1 MAIQNSCKLTQFIL
15 AREENLFPEI
25 RPHGWQPGIKNPYR
39 GMVVWPVPEN
49 VDITVTL
56 YRDHHA
62 EEFEDKE
69 WTFVIENESKG
80 RRKVLASADINMKKY
95 VSAMPTQTDL
105 KLKLK
110 PLSVKVVEATL
121 KLSLSCVF
129 LREGKATDED
139 MQSLASLM
147 SVKPSDIGNLDDFA
161 ESDEE
166 DEKKSSSLSSPQ
178 SGGTTVI
185 DVKRE
190 LNTLQEEEDDLTS
203 GQRISTKNNTFNSV
217 QKNRDQTNALE
228 NSLPQSHLTHIS
240 DQVSKAVPVED
251 VKKHLSPK
259 TAAPIVPIVTGKPPR
274 PDVALGRNPF
284 EDEELEKHIDG
295 PATVKQSS
303 VCQDKK
309 RVMDVHPVQDKFI
322 GDYKNICM
330 EKVTEV
336 VQTSKPQSSF
346 STDDTSIE
354 MTKAENAL
362 VSLNSD
368 QSSVPD
374 LSKTIPSTLNQEIER
389 AKRTEE
395 KPSSTENPLNE
406 IKEENSFVDSVQES
420 SVLTSDNEKQTQRK
434 QYVEENCHINKEPAS
449 PPTVP
454 MIDLRKGSP
463 EDTTDRQ
470 SCGTRD
476 QKQVELSLFIPE
488 PATSETAAL
497 ADGPDTSE
505 IPVVNEAVNENVDK
519 MPNIPSP
526 SKLTNDEA
534 VQKCDLEEEEKPV
547 LQMNETE
554 PKLDEVS
561 VNTAEISLPNIP
573 EEQNEVVS
581 NLASLMIGDGKI
593 VQSSVTT
600 KDAVSKM
607 ILSTQNSHPVLESI
621 DQAGVENSDYN
632 KENEASEALSLPTQD
647 FSFSNKSTSL
657 QNEANSE
664 LKKRNLGI
672 QELPLVVE
680 VKETMH
686 KEKATEGIGLV
697 GLSNTLQQSVP
708 ENYPF
713 AHLCRPEESETT
725 ESTSDIV
732 CSDVPLETKNNLIS
746 ERKTPDTV
754 GEILPLG
761 PEKYALNT
769 VIISES
775 PDLPKN
781 CNNETELKKVSE
793 VHNKLEVEDTLLQN
807 DADEPYKSQDQAN
820 ILPEQICNICDE
832 SRIISENVMKN
843 DIDHSEKQLHDQV
856 QIAKILE
863 VSNEFQVEPDASQ
876 EKTTGLSDEVKIHLE
891 GALETTKMD
900 HFLDQITQEK
910 ATEPV
915 VNIQPVVILTQATEV
930 VSEFLALTEE
940 ESKTAVGLSDEVQLQ
955 NWSTMQET
963 TEISN
968 EFQVQS
974 YFTSEEVAGPSKD
987 VQPQDNRAETTSCSS
1002 ENVQLY
1008 LHDEITLERTT
1019 DLSKVF
1025 QEESETEFLSV
1036 PENMSMDC
1044 HKTSDKKTESPHESV
1059 LKEGQLLDVGE
1070 IIHLED
1076 SETEKKCALENADGR
1091 DTAITTPSAVLSENK
1106 NDLEA
1111 NTITKSELLYIKMLP
1126 FPVPIDVQ
1134 LKSNQIDKKAKSELG
1149 NIERVQDIS
1158 EKCVT
1163 NLEAYKIK
1171 IEDDPRQLKDQN
1183 VPPTTLTSYFDNPE
1197 SIIKSELELS
1207 EEGHLPSVEETLLD
1221 MKKEDRVEIEM
1232 PVSCAGDLR
1241 EQNILDSSRS
1251 NITHHKVS
1259 DVIDI
1264 KIKEVTPQVAHQTVL
1279 SNDVKES
1286 KGILEEYVNE
1296 SKGVLV
1302 KIPDIVESVSSN
1314 ELKEDAEGKE
1324 ANIQLKVGVEEGD
1337 MFTVFSC
1344 TIEETD
1350 QSHDGSS
1357 ISEEKKEIVSQM
1369 ETKFEFK
1376 EAEMQQEIQESKKE
1390 MVTQEA
1396 VTESKSVTSFINVH
1410 TSSESLS
1417 EVTVASSMTF
1427 ISKIGNENNKEAVKE
1442 NIQENVEE
1450 SSRIE
1455 GMENFSK
1462 VQFRNEENNVN
1473 VLAEINAEELAL
1485 KDKIDN
1491 QTNGA
1496 DTSNEKQVS
1505 EHAQITEQIQIRME
1519 SLENVNEM
1527 VEDYMSKN
1535 IYLSETSCESDIDA
1549 NRMGMLEE
1557 IENGDVSRDGSFNN
1571 ASHTLIGQTDKLVLE
1586 KSTTLGNEKEEQISQ
1601 IENKWQPELKS
1612 DADVGQEAEKVHGE
1626 NRQLDLEM
1634 AKLGERP
1641 ELHNVTSEK
1650 SPENDYNKVLLKLGD
1665 EKNKDEDSIASSVLN
1680 VETRTNLRK
1689 MDESPL
1695 SSPSEVKIEVEK
1707 QAEEAPVFKEEG
1719 AKGKVKFGYQD
1730 EKTKEETPIAAPR
1743 IKKRLSVALSEDSS
1757 PPQSAPQSQVGTPDI
1772 KRTPAKST
1780 EPPKDTLVSRPSEHY
1795 PPHGVRSTV
1804 PPTSSQIL
1812 PPIRTKKKK
1821 LLSPIKTIDIT
1832 PEKSVSKQKPE
1843 ALEKQEQSPQSEAF
1857 DGFASLGIS
1866 RLLEP
1871 ADMVLLSVPDKLI
1884 VMTYLC
1890 QIRAHFT
1897 GQELNVI
1904 QIEHNSSQSTYKV
1917 GSFDSDSNSSVD
1929 PAKFYADRIHA
1940 SGVIL
1945 GLKSVGEEGKTFQ
1958 ETVDKERVQEKCCNQ
1973 DDKKGLLAV
1982 MPVNDKTPHISS
1994 SKDAT
1999 TNSTGLKANGISA
2012 DSGGDINHVVQPKIS
2027 ELVPP
2032 PRTKR
2037 ATVRADS
2044 VHENGGEKVEDGWKA
2059 EKEKLQRQVSVNS
2072 HGGPTAPCRPHA
2084 PGKSAFSHVRDADL
2098 VKKRRS
2104 RLKSESQSIDEA
2116 EVTEGLSLPKSET
2129 SLHEANVTSKPGVA
2143 SSKNR
2148 LSQEAEL
2155 GTNKLE
2161 EEELIQEWFTLVNKK
2176 NALIRRQDHLQLL
2189 EEEQDLERRF
2199 ELLNRELR
2207 AMMAIEDWKK
2217 TEAQQRREALLLD
2230 ELVSLVNKRDELVH
2244 DMDAKERRVL
2254 CLAFSFPCL
2263 CACCPSPLRGI
2274 LIDFNQ
2280 EPPKEWDTELPRV
2293 VKGIKLSY
2301 KSVHN
2306 QIVYQVCNSHYKQE
2320 NKRFWSD
2327 WTDKGEAQHLFLDL
2341 EFAIE
2346 TCEPACKM
2354 GFYKPAN
2361 ETGPCRQ
2368 CPPNTVTT
2376 KHGAEL
2382 CICMTGFSRLNTDPL
2397 DMGCTKPPSPP
2408 HNLTFIRTPT
2418 SIKLSWEPPRDT
2430 GGRDDL
2436 EYHVT
2441 CGFIA
2446 QPEINEWKRCG
2457 DTIQYLPQGQNLINT
2472 TLWITGLQMENEYHF
2487 EVEAANGLS
2496 TSESRGSSII
2506 SINIFN
2512 KESSILSSTVVQQKE
2527 GGIFYYIIGGVGLLL
2542 VAVLILISLVAA
2554 LRKSKKLR
2562 SEGEVELQL
2571 LNSGRSYRRQPQEN
2585 RASSQDLCQQ
2595 IQNFQTIGLSNE
2607 LKMKLQGV
2615 LVDRNLLT
2623 LGRDLGA
2630 VGIYSLEELESFLK
2644 EAELMQNFDHPNVMS
2659 LLGPH
2664 ITTLSRAYDAGKTA
2678 LWRIS
2683 AKSLVIGDDLRVFV
2697 ADFGLSKKIYSG
2709 NYYRQKI
2716 AIRMP
2721 IKWMALESL
2730 AESVYSSK
2738 SDVWSFGVT
2747 MWEIVSRGR
2756 IPYPGLQNHE
2766 LLEYLEAG
2774 NRLKMPSDCD
2784 QKLYELMCSCWQADA
2799 VERPDFTDL
2808 NLNLRRQLDAL
2819 PPVLAKEEAYYI
2831 NMGLEAAAYGGGS
2844 LDEGDMGNIGA
2855 ATDYLVLR
2863 QNGRGSQ
2870 KAGQD
2875 AGQLPTAPVNN
2886 RLVTRGGCRD
2896 GGGNP
2901 ESSDEAGRS
2910 LTGPSLLEREGKAGE
2925 APPKQEATDKEGR
2938 VVADE
2943 SAAVKEKADR
2953 SRLVVASRPSE
2964 DSNSQ
2969 EPLRDPAKHA
2979 CGRGV
2984 LIGSRPEGKQ
2994 NAEALTTPAVNI
3006 NCLDL
3011 QGLEEYLAPLNSFLQ
3026 EYAELKERVLELGA
3040 MAAALLKALREFV
3053 QRLRGKLRRGSMR
3066 EYR

>member
-1 MAIQNSCKLTQFIL
+1 MTSVWKRLQRVNKRASKFQFVASYQELMVECTKKWQPDKLIVVWT
-15 AREENLFPEI
+15 RRN
-25 RPHGWQPGIKNPYR
+25 RRVCSKPHGWQPGIKNPYR

-185 DVKRE
+185 VSAVSPVVTQEKMSQGLLSPPACSSTTVSVILPGLNEERLLQEPVTESSVTTASDVKRE

-1843 ALEKQEQSPQSEAF
+1843 ALEKQEQSPQSESSSPLPSPGLVSSSQSLLEWCQEVTKGYRAVRITNFTTSWRNGLAFCAILHHFHPEKIDYDSLDSYDIKNNNKKAF

-2155 GTNKLE
+2155 DFRGSKSFAEDKTFDVPDSAKISEEENVKLRDTSQYVLCELQALENEQKHIDSRAAVVETKLRQIMESGTNKLE

-2244 DMDAKERRVL
+2244 DMDAKERR
-2254 CLAFSFPCL
+2254 A
-2263 CACCPSPLRGI
+2263 
-2274 LIDFNQ
+2274 
-2280 EPPKEWDTELPRV
+2280 
-2293 VKGIKLSY
+2293 
-2301 KSVHN
+2301 
-2306 QIVYQVCNSHYKQE
+2306 
-2320 NKRFWSD
+2320 
-2327 WTDKGEAQHLFLDL
+2327 
-2341 EFAIE
+2341 
-2346 TCEPACKM
+2346 
-2354 GFYKPAN
+2354 
-2361 ETGPCRQ
+2361 
-2368 CPPNTVTT
+2368 
-2376 KHGAEL
+2376 
-2382 CICMTGFSRLNTDPL
+2382 
-2397 DMGCTKPPSPP
+2397 
-2408 HNLTFIRTPT
+2408 
-2418 SIKLSWEPPRDT
+2418 
-2430 GGRDDL
+2430 
-2436 EYHVT
+2436 
-2441 CGFIA
+2441 
-2446 QPEINEWKRCG
+2446 
-2457 DTIQYLPQGQNLINT
+2457 
-2472 TLWITGLQMENEYHF
+2472 
-2487 EVEAANGLS
+2487 
-2496 TSESRGSSII
+2496 
-2506 SINIFN
+2506 
-2512 KESSILSSTVVQQKE
+2512 
-2527 GGIFYYIIGGVGLLL
+2527 
-2542 VAVLILISLVAA
+2542 
-2554 LRKSKKLR
+2554 
-2562 SEGEVELQL
+2562 
-2571 LNSGRSYRRQPQEN
+2571 
-2585 RASSQDLCQQ
+2585 
-2595 IQNFQTIGLSNE
+2595 
-2607 LKMKLQGV
+2607 
-2615 LVDRNLLT
+2615 
-2623 LGRDLGA
+2623 
-2630 VGIYSLEELESFLK
+2630 LEEDARLE
-2644 EAELMQNFDHPNVMS
+2644 
-2659 LLGPH
+2659 
-2664 ITTLSRAYDAGKTA
+2664 R
-2678 LWRIS
+2678 
-2683 AKSLVIGDDLRVFV
+2683 
-2697 ADFGLSKKIYSG
+2697 
-2709 NYYRQKI
+2709 
-2716 AIRMP
+2716 
-2721 IKWMALESL
+2721 
-2730 AESVYSSK
+2730 
-2738 SDVWSFGVT
+2738 
-2747 MWEIVSRGR
+2747 
-2756 IPYPGLQNHE
+2756 
-2766 LLEYLEAG
+2766 
-2774 NRLKMPSDCD
+2774 
-2784 QKLYELMCSCWQADA
+2784 
-2799 VERPDFTDL
+2799 
-2808 NLNLRRQLDAL
+2808 
-2819 PPVLAKEEAYYI
+2819 
-2831 NMGLEAAAYGGGS
+2831 GLEQRRRKYS
-2844 LDEGDMGNIGA
+2844 
-2855 ATDYLVLR
+2855 R
-2863 QNGRGSQ
+2863 
-2870 KAGQD
+2870 
-2875 AGQLPTAPVNN
+2875 
-2886 RLVTRGGCRD
+2886 
-2896 GGGNP
+2896 
-2901 ESSDEAGRS
+2901 
-2910 LTGPSLLEREGKAGE
+2910 
-2925 APPKQEATDKEGR
+2925 
-2938 VVADE
+2938 
-2943 SAAVKEKADR
+2943 KEK
-2953 SRLVVASRPSE
+2953 
-2964 DSNSQ
+2964 
-2969 EPLRDPAKHA
+2969 
-2979 CGRGV
+2979 C
-2984 LIGSRPEGKQ
+2984 LIQ
-2994 NAEALTTPAVNI
+2994 
-3006 NCLDL
+3006 
-3011 QGLEEYLAPLNSFLQ
+3011 
-3026 EYAELKERVLELGA
+3026 
-3040 MAAALLKALREFV
+3040 
-3053 QRLRGKLRRGSMR
+3053 
-3066 EYR
+3066 

>member
-1 MAIQNSCKLTQFIL
+1 MTSVWKRLQRVNKRASKFQFVASYQELMVECTKKWQPDKLIVVWT
-15 AREENLFPEI
+15 RRN
-25 RPHGWQPGIKNPYR
+25 RRVCSKPHGWQPGIKNPYR

-185 DVKRE
+185 VPAPVSASGFQEERWPRIATNTTTPSVAIVPCIAAAEEDQNTVVMNPPVYSTTKAPGTVFTSVVSEDRRPRPIIHPPAYAVTMGSSISSINKKEKKSLPGSPACAAISGSNIIQVMTEERRSKPIVSPPSCAVAAANVSAVSPVVTQEKMSQGLLSPPACSSTTVSVILPGLNEERLLQEPVTESSVTTASDVKRE

-203 GQRISTKNNTFNSV
+203 GQRISTKNNTFNL

-1843 ALEKQEQSPQSEAF
+1843 ALEKQEQSPQSESSSPLPSPGLVSSSQSLLEWCQEVTKGYRAVRITNFTTSWRNGLAFCAILHHFHPEKIDYDSLDSYDIKNNNKKAF

-2155 GTNKLE
+2155 DFRGSKSFAEDKTFDVPDSAKISEEENVKLRDTSQYVLCELQALENEQKHIDSRAAVVETKLRQIMESGTNKLE

-2244 DMDAKERRVL
+2244 DMDAKERR
-2254 CLAFSFPCL
+2254 A
-2263 CACCPSPLRGI
+2263 
-2274 LIDFNQ
+2274 
-2280 EPPKEWDTELPRV
+2280 
-2293 VKGIKLSY
+2293 
-2301 KSVHN
+2301 
-2306 QIVYQVCNSHYKQE
+2306 
-2320 NKRFWSD
+2320 
-2327 WTDKGEAQHLFLDL
+2327 
-2341 EFAIE
+2341 
-2346 TCEPACKM
+2346 
-2354 GFYKPAN
+2354 
-2361 ETGPCRQ
+2361 
-2368 CPPNTVTT
+2368 
-2376 KHGAEL
+2376 
-2382 CICMTGFSRLNTDPL
+2382 
-2397 DMGCTKPPSPP
+2397 
-2408 HNLTFIRTPT
+2408 
-2418 SIKLSWEPPRDT
+2418 
-2430 GGRDDL
+2430 
-2436 EYHVT
+2436 
-2441 CGFIA
+2441 
-2446 QPEINEWKRCG
+2446 
-2457 DTIQYLPQGQNLINT
+2457 
-2472 TLWITGLQMENEYHF
+2472 
-2487 EVEAANGLS
+2487 
-2496 TSESRGSSII
+2496 
-2506 SINIFN
+2506 
-2512 KESSILSSTVVQQKE
+2512 
-2527 GGIFYYIIGGVGLLL
+2527 
-2542 VAVLILISLVAA
+2542 
-2554 LRKSKKLR
+2554 
-2562 SEGEVELQL
+2562 
-2571 LNSGRSYRRQPQEN
+2571 
-2585 RASSQDLCQQ
+2585 
-2595 IQNFQTIGLSNE
+2595 
-2607 LKMKLQGV
+2607 
-2615 LVDRNLLT
+2615 
-2623 LGRDLGA
+2623 
-2630 VGIYSLEELESFLK
+2630 LEEDARLE
-2644 EAELMQNFDHPNVMS
+2644 
-2659 LLGPH
+2659 
-2664 ITTLSRAYDAGKTA
+2664 R
-2678 LWRIS
+2678 
-2683 AKSLVIGDDLRVFV
+2683 
-2697 ADFGLSKKIYSG
+2697 
-2709 NYYRQKI
+2709 
-2716 AIRMP
+2716 
-2721 IKWMALESL
+2721 
-2730 AESVYSSK
+2730 
-2738 SDVWSFGVT
+2738 
-2747 MWEIVSRGR
+2747 
-2756 IPYPGLQNHE
+2756 
-2766 LLEYLEAG
+2766 
-2774 NRLKMPSDCD
+2774 
-2784 QKLYELMCSCWQADA
+2784 
-2799 VERPDFTDL
+2799 
-2808 NLNLRRQLDAL
+2808 
-2819 PPVLAKEEAYYI
+2819 
-2831 NMGLEAAAYGGGS
+2831 GLEQRRRKYS
-2844 LDEGDMGNIGA
+2844 
-2855 ATDYLVLR
+2855 R
-2863 QNGRGSQ
+2863 
-2870 KAGQD
+2870 
-2875 AGQLPTAPVNN
+2875 
-2886 RLVTRGGCRD
+2886 
-2896 GGGNP
+2896 
-2901 ESSDEAGRS
+2901 
-2910 LTGPSLLEREGKAGE
+2910 
-2925 APPKQEATDKEGR
+2925 
-2938 VVADE
+2938 
-2943 SAAVKEKADR
+2943 KEK
-2953 SRLVVASRPSE
+2953 
-2964 DSNSQ
+2964 
-2969 EPLRDPAKHA
+2969 
-2979 CGRGV
+2979 C
-2984 LIGSRPEGKQ
+2984 LIQ
-2994 NAEALTTPAVNI
+2994 
-3006 NCLDL
+3006 
-3011 QGLEEYLAPLNSFLQ
+3011 
-3026 EYAELKERVLELGA
+3026 
-3040 MAAALLKALREFV
+3040 
-3053 QRLRGKLRRGSMR
+3053 
-3066 EYR
+3066 

>member
-1 MAIQNSCKLTQFIL
+1 MTSVWKRLQRVNKRASKFQFVASYQELMVECTKKWQPDKLIVVWT
-15 AREENLFPEI
+15 RRN
-25 RPHGWQPGIKNPYR
+25 RRVCSKPHGWQPGIKNPYR

-185 DVKRE
+185 GSSISSINKKEKKSLPGSPACAAISGSNIIQVMTEERRSKPIVSPPSCAVAAANVSAVSPVVTQEKMSQGLLSPPACSSTTVSVILPGLNEERLLQEPVTESSVTTASDVKRE

-1843 ALEKQEQSPQSEAF
+1843 ALEKQEQSPQSESSSPLPSPGLVSSSQSLLEWCQEVTKGYRAVRITNFTTSWRNGLAFCAILHHFHPEKIDYDSLDSYDIKNNNKKAF

-2155 GTNKLE
+2155 DFRGSKSFAEDKTFDVPDSAKISEEENVKLRDTSQYVLCELQALENEQKHIDSRAAVVETKLRQIMESGTNKLE

-2244 DMDAKERRVL
+2244 DMDAKERR
-2254 CLAFSFPCL
+2254 A
-2263 CACCPSPLRGI
+2263 
-2274 LIDFNQ
+2274 
-2280 EPPKEWDTELPRV
+2280 
-2293 VKGIKLSY
+2293 
-2301 KSVHN
+2301 
-2306 QIVYQVCNSHYKQE
+2306 
-2320 NKRFWSD
+2320 
-2327 WTDKGEAQHLFLDL
+2327 
-2341 EFAIE
+2341 
-2346 TCEPACKM
+2346 
-2354 GFYKPAN
+2354 
-2361 ETGPCRQ
+2361 
-2368 CPPNTVTT
+2368 
-2376 KHGAEL
+2376 
-2382 CICMTGFSRLNTDPL
+2382 
-2397 DMGCTKPPSPP
+2397 
-2408 HNLTFIRTPT
+2408 
-2418 SIKLSWEPPRDT
+2418 
-2430 GGRDDL
+2430 
-2436 EYHVT
+2436 
-2441 CGFIA
+2441 
-2446 QPEINEWKRCG
+2446 
-2457 DTIQYLPQGQNLINT
+2457 
-2472 TLWITGLQMENEYHF
+2472 
-2487 EVEAANGLS
+2487 
-2496 TSESRGSSII
+2496 
-2506 SINIFN
+2506 
-2512 KESSILSSTVVQQKE
+2512 
-2527 GGIFYYIIGGVGLLL
+2527 
-2542 VAVLILISLVAA
+2542 
-2554 LRKSKKLR
+2554 
-2562 SEGEVELQL
+2562 
-2571 LNSGRSYRRQPQEN
+2571 
-2585 RASSQDLCQQ
+2585 
-2595 IQNFQTIGLSNE
+2595 
-2607 LKMKLQGV
+2607 
-2615 LVDRNLLT
+2615 
-2623 LGRDLGA
+2623 
-2630 VGIYSLEELESFLK
+2630 LEEDARLE
-2644 EAELMQNFDHPNVMS
+2644 
-2659 LLGPH
+2659 
-2664 ITTLSRAYDAGKTA
+2664 R
-2678 LWRIS
+2678 
-2683 AKSLVIGDDLRVFV
+2683 
-2697 ADFGLSKKIYSG
+2697 
-2709 NYYRQKI
+2709 
-2716 AIRMP
+2716 
-2721 IKWMALESL
+2721 
-2730 AESVYSSK
+2730 
-2738 SDVWSFGVT
+2738 
-2747 MWEIVSRGR
+2747 
-2756 IPYPGLQNHE
+2756 
-2766 LLEYLEAG
+2766 
-2774 NRLKMPSDCD
+2774 
-2784 QKLYELMCSCWQADA
+2784 
-2799 VERPDFTDL
+2799 
-2808 NLNLRRQLDAL
+2808 
-2819 PPVLAKEEAYYI
+2819 
-2831 NMGLEAAAYGGGS
+2831 GLEQRRRKYS
-2844 LDEGDMGNIGA
+2844 
-2855 ATDYLVLR
+2855 R
-2863 QNGRGSQ
+2863 
-2870 KAGQD
+2870 
-2875 AGQLPTAPVNN
+2875 
-2886 RLVTRGGCRD
+2886 
-2896 GGGNP
+2896 
-2901 ESSDEAGRS
+2901 
-2910 LTGPSLLEREGKAGE
+2910 
-2925 APPKQEATDKEGR
+2925 
-2938 VVADE
+2938 
-2943 SAAVKEKADR
+2943 KEK
-2953 SRLVVASRPSE
+2953 
-2964 DSNSQ
+2964 
-2969 EPLRDPAKHA
+2969 
-2979 CGRGV
+2979 C
-2984 LIGSRPEGKQ
+2984 LIQ
-2994 NAEALTTPAVNI
+2994 
-3006 NCLDL
+3006 
-3011 QGLEEYLAPLNSFLQ
+3011 
-3026 EYAELKERVLELGA
+3026 
-3040 MAAALLKALREFV
+3040 
-3053 QRLRGKLRRGSMR
+3053 
-3066 EYR
+3066 

>member
-1 MAIQNSCKLTQFIL
+1 MTSVWKRLQRVNKRASKFQFVASYQELMVECTKKWQPDKLIVVWT
-15 AREENLFPEI
+15 RRN
-25 RPHGWQPGIKNPYR
+25 RRVCSKPHGWQPGIKNPYR

-56 YRDHHA
+56 YRDPHA

-166 DEKKSSSLSSPQ
+166 DEKKSSSLNSPQ

-185 DVKRE
+185 GSNIIQVMTEERRPKPIVSPPSCAVAAANVSAVSPGITQEKMSQGPLSPPACSSTTVSVILPGLNEERLLQEPVTESSITTASEVKRE

-217 QKNRDQTNALE
+217 QNNRGQTNALE
-228 NSLPQSHLTHIS
+228 KSLPQSHLMQKT

-259 TAAPIVPIVTGKPPR
+259 IAAPIVPIVTGKPPQ
-274 PDVALGRNPF
+274 PDVAMGRNPF
-284 EDEELEKHIDG
+284 EDEELEKHIDS
-295 PATVKQSS
+295 PAIVKQSS
-303 VCQDKK
+303 VYQDKK
-309 RVMDVHPVQDKFI
+309 LIMDIHPVQDKSI

-362 VSLNSD
+362 VSLNTD

-374 LSKTIPSTLNQEIER
+374 LSKTTPSTLNEEIER
-389 AKRTEE
+389 AERTEE

-406 IKEENSFVDSVQES
+406 IKEENSFEDAVQES
-420 SVLTSDNEKQTQRK
+420 SVRTSDNEKETQGK
-434 QYVEENCHINKEPAS
+434 HYIEENCHINKEPAS

-454 MIDLRKGSP
+454 MIDLRKRSS

-470 SCGTRD
+470 SCGTKD
-476 QKQVELSLFIPE
+476 QKQVEHSPFIPE
-488 PATSETAAL
+488 PVTSETTAL

-505 IPVVNEAVNENVDK
+505 TPVVNEVVNESIVD

-526 SKLTNDEA
+526 AKLTNDETG
-534 VQKCDLEEEEKPV
+534 QKYDLEEEEKPV
-547 LQMNETE
+547 LPMNERD
-554 PKLDEVS
+554 PKPNEIS
-561 VNTAEISLPNIP
+561 VNTAEVSLPNIP
-573 EEQNEVVS
+573 EEQNEVVN

-593 VQSSVTT
+593 VQSPVTA
-600 KDAVSKM
+600 KDAVSKI
-607 ILSTQNSHPVLESI
+607 ILSTQNSHLVLESI
-621 DQAGVENSDYN
+621 DQAGAQNSHYN
-632 KENEASEALSLPTQD
+632 KENEVSEALSSPTHD

-664 LKKRNLGI
+664 LIKRNLGI

-680 VKETMH
+680 VKETVH
-686 KEKATEGIGLV
+686 KEKSTEGIGLV

-713 AHLCRPEESETT
+713 AHLCRPEESEAT

-732 CSDVPLETKNNLIS
+732 CSDVPLETKDNLIS
-746 ERKTPDTV
+746 EKKTPDTV

-761 PEKYALNT
+761 PETYTLNT

-775 PDLPKN
+775 PDLSKN

-820 ILPEQICNICDE
+820 ILPEQICNIFDE

-843 DIDHSEKQLHDQV
+843 DINHSEKQLHNQV
-856 QIAKILE
+856 QMEKILE

-876 EKTTGLSDEVKIHLE
+876 EKTTGLSDEVKIHFE
-891 GALETTKMD
+891 GALETTKID

-915 VNIQPVVILTQATEV
+915 VNIQPEIILTQATEV
-930 VSEFLALTEE
+930 VSEFLALTEG

-963 TEISN
+963 TEISD

-974 YFTSEEVAGPSKD
+974 YFTSEEIAGPPKD
-987 VQPQDNRAETTSCSS
+987 LQPQDNRAETTNCSS

-1036 PENMSMDC
+1036 PEDMSMDC
-1044 HKTSDKKTESPHESV
+1044 HKTSDKKTDSPHESV
-1059 LKEGQLLDVGE
+1059 LKVGQLLDVGE

-1076 SETEKKCALENADGR
+1076 SESKKKCALENADGR
-1091 DTAITTPSAVLSENK
+1091 DAAITTPSAVLSENK

-1111 NTITKSELLYIKMLP
+1111 NKITKSELQYIKMLP
-1126 FPVPIDVQ
+1126 FPVPIDFK
-1134 LKSNQIDKKAKSELG
+1134 LKSIQIDKKAGSELG
-1149 NIERVQDIS
+1149 YIEKVQEDIS
-1158 EKCVT
+1158 EKSVT
-1163 NLEAYKIK
+1163 DLEAYKIK
-1171 IEDDPRQLKDQN
+1171 VEDEPRQLTDQN
-1183 VPPTTLTSYFDNPE
+1183 VPPTALTSYFDNPE
-1197 SIIKSELELS
+1197 SVIKSEHELS
-1207 EEGHLPSVEETLLD
+1207 EEGHLPSVEG
-1221 MKKEDRVEIEM
+1221 KKEDRIEIEM
-1232 PVSCAGDLR
+1232 PEPCAENLR
-1241 EQNILDSSRS
+1241 EQNILDSSSS

-1259 DVIDI
+1259 EVIDI
-1264 KIKEVTPQVAHQTVL
+1264 KIEEVTPQVAHQTV
-1279 SNDVKES
+1279 SSDDVKES
-1286 KGILEEYVNE
+1286 KD
-1296 SKGVLV
+1296 SLV
-1302 KIPDIVESVSSN
+1302 KIPDLVESVNSN
-1314 ELKEDAEGKE
+1314 ESKADAEGKE
-1324 ANIQLKVGVEEGD
+1324 DNIQLKVGVEKGD
-1337 MFTVFSC
+1337 MSTVFSC
-1344 TIEETD
+1344 TIEGTD
-1350 QSHDGSS
+1350 QSYDGSS
-1357 ISEEKKEIVSQM
+1357 ISEEKEEIVSQM

-1376 EAEMQQEIQESKKE
+1376 EAEMQQEIQESKNE

-1396 VTESKSVTSFINVH
+1396 ITESKSVTSFINVH
-1410 TSSESLS
+1410 TNSELS
-1417 EVTVASSMTF
+1417 EVTMTF
-1427 ISKIGNENNKEAVKE
+1427 ISKIGNETNKEARKE
-1442 NIQENVEE
+1442 SIQENAIPSSSHIVSVEE
-1450 SSRIE
+1450 SSRINGVE
-1455 GMENFSK
+1455 EFSK

-1473 VLAEINAEELAL
+1473 VLAQINAEELAL
-1485 KDKIDN
+1485 TDKIDN

-1496 DTSNEKQVS
+1496 NTNSAKQVS
-1505 EHAQITEQIQIRME
+1505 EHAQITEQVQIRMA

-1527 VEDYMSKN
+1527 EEVYMSKN

-1571 ASHTLIGQTDKLVLE
+1571 TPHTLIGQTDKLVLE
-1586 KSTTLGNEKEEQISQ
+1586 MSTTLGHEKEEQISQ
-1601 IENKWQPELKS
+1601 IENKGQPELKS
-1612 DADVGQEAEKVHGE
+1612 DVGLQGQKAEKVHGE
-1626 NRQLDLEM
+1626 NRQLDLEL
-1634 AKLGERP
+1634 AKLKERP

-1650 SPENDYNKVLLKLGD
+1650 SPENDYNKILLKLGD

-1695 SSPSEVKIEVEK
+1695 SSPSEVKIQVEK

-1719 AKGKVKFGYQD
+1719 AEGKVKFRIQD
-1730 EKTKEETPIAAPR
+1730 KKTKEETPIAAPR
-1743 IKKRLSVALSEDSS
+1743 IKKRLSVTLSEDSS
-1757 PPQSAPQSQVGTPDI
+1757 PPQSAPQSQAGTPDV
-1772 KRTPAKST
+1772 KRTPVKST
-1780 EPPKDTLVSRPSEHY
+1780 EPPKHTLVSRPSEHN
-1795 PPHGVRSTV
+1795 PSHGVGSTV
-1804 PPTSSQIL
+1804 PPTSNQIL

-1821 LLSPIKTIDIT
+1821 LLSPITTIDVT
-1832 PEKSVSKQKPE
+1832 PEKNVSKQKPE
-1843 ALEKQEQSPQSEAF
+1843 VLEKQEQSPQSESSSPLPSPGLVSSSQSLLEWCQEVTKGYRAVRITNFTTSWRNGLAFCAILHHFHPEKIDYDSLDSYDIKNNNKKAF

-1917 GSFDSDSNSSVD
+1917 GSFDSDTNSSVD

-1940 SGVIL
+1940 SGGIL

-1973 DDKKGLLAV
+1973 DDKKGLFAV
-1982 MPVNDKTPHISS
+1982 MPLNDKTPHISS

-1999 TNSTGLKANGISA
+1999 TNSTTLKANGVSA
-2012 DSGGDINHVVQPKIS
+2012 DSGGDINNAVQPKIS

-2037 ATVRADS
+2037 ATVRVDS
-2044 VHENGGEKVEDGWKA
+2044 IHENGGEKVEDGWKA
-2059 EKEKLQRQVSVNS
+2059 EKEKLQRQISVNS

-2155 GTNKLE
+2155 DFRGSKSFPEDKTFDVPDSAKISEEENVKLRDTSQYVLCELQALENEQKHIDSRAAVVETKLREIMESGTNKLE

-2244 DMDAKERRVL
+2244 DMDAKERR
-2254 CLAFSFPCL
+2254 A
-2263 CACCPSPLRGI
+2263 
-2274 LIDFNQ
+2274 
-2280 EPPKEWDTELPRV
+2280 
-2293 VKGIKLSY
+2293 
-2301 KSVHN
+2301 
-2306 QIVYQVCNSHYKQE
+2306 
-2320 NKRFWSD
+2320 
-2327 WTDKGEAQHLFLDL
+2327 
-2341 EFAIE
+2341 
-2346 TCEPACKM
+2346 
-2354 GFYKPAN
+2354 
-2361 ETGPCRQ
+2361 
-2368 CPPNTVTT
+2368 
-2376 KHGAEL
+2376 
-2382 CICMTGFSRLNTDPL
+2382 
-2397 DMGCTKPPSPP
+2397 
-2408 HNLTFIRTPT
+2408 
-2418 SIKLSWEPPRDT
+2418 
-2430 GGRDDL
+2430 
-2436 EYHVT
+2436 
-2441 CGFIA
+2441 
-2446 QPEINEWKRCG
+2446 
-2457 DTIQYLPQGQNLINT
+2457 
-2472 TLWITGLQMENEYHF
+2472 
-2487 EVEAANGLS
+2487 
-2496 TSESRGSSII
+2496 
-2506 SINIFN
+2506 
-2512 KESSILSSTVVQQKE
+2512 
-2527 GGIFYYIIGGVGLLL
+2527 
-2542 VAVLILISLVAA
+2542 
-2554 LRKSKKLR
+2554 
-2562 SEGEVELQL
+2562 
-2571 LNSGRSYRRQPQEN
+2571 
-2585 RASSQDLCQQ
+2585 
-2595 IQNFQTIGLSNE
+2595 
-2607 LKMKLQGV
+2607 
-2615 LVDRNLLT
+2615 
-2623 LGRDLGA
+2623 
-2630 VGIYSLEELESFLK
+2630 LEEDARLE
-2644 EAELMQNFDHPNVMS
+2644 
-2659 LLGPH
+2659 
-2664 ITTLSRAYDAGKTA
+2664 R
-2678 LWRIS
+2678 
-2683 AKSLVIGDDLRVFV
+2683 
-2697 ADFGLSKKIYSG
+2697 
-2709 NYYRQKI
+2709 
-2716 AIRMP
+2716 
-2721 IKWMALESL
+2721 
-2730 AESVYSSK
+2730 
-2738 SDVWSFGVT
+2738 
-2747 MWEIVSRGR
+2747 
-2756 IPYPGLQNHE
+2756 
-2766 LLEYLEAG
+2766 
-2774 NRLKMPSDCD
+2774 
-2784 QKLYELMCSCWQADA
+2784 
-2799 VERPDFTDL
+2799 
-2808 NLNLRRQLDAL
+2808 
-2819 PPVLAKEEAYYI
+2819 
-2831 NMGLEAAAYGGGS
+2831 GLEQRRRKYS
-2844 LDEGDMGNIGA
+2844 
-2855 ATDYLVLR
+2855 R
-2863 QNGRGSQ
+2863 
-2870 KAGQD
+2870 
-2875 AGQLPTAPVNN
+2875 
-2886 RLVTRGGCRD
+2886 
-2896 GGGNP
+2896 
-2901 ESSDEAGRS
+2901 
-2910 LTGPSLLEREGKAGE
+2910 
-2925 APPKQEATDKEGR
+2925 
-2938 VVADE
+2938 
-2943 SAAVKEKADR
+2943 KEK
-2953 SRLVVASRPSE
+2953 
-2964 DSNSQ
+2964 
-2969 EPLRDPAKHA
+2969 
-2979 CGRGV
+2979 C
-2984 LIGSRPEGKQ
+2984 LIQ
-2994 NAEALTTPAVNI
+2994 
-3006 NCLDL
+3006 
-3011 QGLEEYLAPLNSFLQ
+3011 
-3026 EYAELKERVLELGA
+3026 
-3040 MAAALLKALREFV
+3040 
-3053 QRLRGKLRRGSMR
+3053 
-3066 EYR
+3066 